1 MSKNNKR
8 GRVKRI
14 KNGFMVFDEMKQTDK
29 LLKEFL
35 SEILGDDWC
44 PADSKNSD
52 NDEGENTTEENSD
65 SAPDCMQKQVELV
78 AEFVSDILA
87 TTYSIAKERIADDEL
102 ARFAARF
109 VVTELASGGYGG

>member
-1 MSKNNKR
+1 MSNNNKR
-8 GRVKRI
+8 GRVKRL
-14 KNGFMVFDEMKQTDK
+14 KNGFMVVDEMKQTDK
-29 LLKEFL
+29 LLEDIL
-35 SEILGDDWC
+35 SEILGD
-44 PADSKNSD
+44 DSKNSD
-52 NDEGENTTEENSD
+52 NDEGENTPEENSD

-87 TTYSIAKERIADDEL
+87 TTYSIAKKRIADDEL